1 MDLRQRRPSYDCKSS
16 FWPLAGI
23 MVVIL
28 MVRAKIYSY
37 NYYGAKL

>member
-1 MDLRQRRPSYDCKSS
+1 MELRQRRPSYDYKSY

-28 MVRAKIYSY
+28 MARAKIYSY
-37 NYYGAKL
+37 NYYRVKL